1 MELYSTDHGKQ
12 EIVYNG
18 RNIISVSICLPE
30 YQFFTNKIICMK
42 LLNSLLLLKFN
53 VTDQNEKEKMGK
65 FFKVQLEIQ
74 KLVGLLYGNREINIR
89 EVFHRCLFMSFQQFL
104 TVLDI
109 CKNTNDLMEVLRF
122 SISIFDGSMDF
133 YSQVYNKLKMQE
145 RLKGKH

>member
-1 MELYSTDHGKQ
+1 
-12 EIVYNG
+12 
-18 RNIISVSICLPE
+18 
-30 YQFFTNKIICMK
+30 
-42 LLNSLLLLKFN
+42 
-53 VTDQNEKEKMGK
+53 
-65 FFKVQLEIQ
+65 
-74 KLVGLLYGNREINIR
+74 
-89 EVFHRCLFMSFQQFL
+89 MSFQQFL